1 MVDVGGLGWLRVVG
15 SLIGAM
21 SQSVER
27 AAPVIARAPRRIIAP
42 QLGSISAARCRL
54 DDQGTDTADRAV
66 TAWVK

>member
-27 AAPVIARAPRRIIAP
+27 AAPVIARALRRIIAP
-42 QLGSISAARCRL
+42 QLGSISAAL
-54 DDQGTDTADRAV
+54 PT
-66 TAWVK
+66 